1 MNIQLKY
8 LGLVVLVA
16 MALGAYLTRQFA
28 PREVDKTQIVN
39 HDVVHDHVVTVTKEI
54 TNKDG
59 TKEVDTTTTEDKA
72 QTNNQVKSVIDSK
85 PDPVSKS
92 QWFVTAGAGLDFSKV
107 ENFTNPI
114 YQASVNRRILGP
126 IYLGAYG
133 NTKSQVGLQ
142 VGLEF

>member
-8 LGLVVLVA
+8 LGLIVLVA
-16 MALGAYLTRQFA
+16 LAVGAYATRQFA
-28 PREVDKTQIVN
+28 PREVIKTQLVD
-39 HDVVHDHVVTVTKEI
+39 HDVVKDHVVTVTKEI
-54 TNKDG
+54 TKADG
-59 TKEVDTTTTEDKA
+59 TKEVDTVVTDDRKESDTKKETV
-72 QTNNQVKSVIDSK
+72 TDSK
-85 PDPVSKS
+85 PIPQQKA
-92 QWFVTAGAGLDFSKV
+92 QWFVTAGAGLDFSQV
-107 ENFTNPI
+107 SNLANPI